1 MKPNRSATLLALGVA
16 VLAAAGCRQAPPAPA
31 PPAPAA
37 PAPASATAQTT
48 PQEAAPPLQPAPVQV
63 CSLLSAAEVSAAM
76 GKTLVRGQDGGCDFG
91 LDPSAKQKE
100 LAKNQDMSALM
111 RSMQHP
117 GAHHRQPGSSLME
130 QMNVSLSA
138 SRDDQTEEAVKA
150 VYAQT
155 GAVVRGALAPE
166 KHGLNGVIQGLD
178 EIAGVGDWAF
188 ATNVASVNM
197 GMGFSIR
204 GRLLE
209 ARKGPW
215 HVTLSATVA
224 PDPGAEAL
232 DGHLTNLA
240 RALLAK
246 L

>member
-1 MKPNRSATLLALGVA
+1 MKPNYRTTLVVLGTA
-16 VLAAAGCRQAPPAPA
+16 ILAAAGCRQT

-37 PAPASATAQTT
+37 SAPAVPAPVAA
-48 PQEAAPPLQPAPVQV
+48 AAPAAPSQSTPAPQPAPVQV

-76 GKTLVRGQDGGCDFG
+76 GKTLVQGQGGGCDYG
-91 LDPSAKQKE
+91 LDPAAKQQE
-100 LAKNQDMSALM
+100 LAKSQDMNALM

-117 GAHHRQPGSSLME
+117 GAHHGPPGSSLME
-130 QMNVSLSA
+130 QMDLSLSA

-150 VYAQT
+150 IYAQT
-155 GAVVRGALAPE
+155 GATVRGALAPE

-178 EIAGVGDWAF
+178 EIPGVGDWAF
-188 ATNVASVNM
+188 ATNVAAVNM
-197 GMGFSIR
+197 GMGFSVR

-215 HVTLSATVA
+215 HITVGATVA
-224 PDPGAEAL
+224 PDPGAAAL
-232 DGHLTNLA
+232 DNHLATLA

>member
-1 MKPNRSATLLALGVA
+1 LSR
-16 VLAAAGCRQAPPAPA
+16 
-31 PPAPAA
+31 
-37 PAPASATAQTT
+37 
-48 PQEAAPPLQPAPVQV
+48 PQP
-63 CSLLSAAEVSAAM
+63 
-76 GKTLVRGQDGGCDFG
+76 DGTDKG
-91 LDPSAKQKE
+91 
-100 LAKNQDMSALM
+100 
-111 RSMQHP
+111 
-117 GAHHRQPGSSLME
+117 
-130 QMNVSLSA
+130 SLSA

-155 GAVVRGALAPE
+155 GAAVRGALAPE
-166 KHGLNGVIQGLD
+166 RHGLNGVIQGLD

-209 ARKGPW
+209 ARKGAW

-224 PDPGAEAL
+224 PDPGVEAL
-232 DGHLTNLA
+232 DSYLANLA

>member
-1 MKPNRSATLLALGVA
+1 MKPNCSITLLALGLA
-16 VLAAAGCRQAPPAPA
+16 VLAAVGCQQAPPAPA
-31 PPAPAA
+31 PPAPVSTA
-37 PAPASATAQTT
+37 AQTAT
-48 PQEAAPPLQPAPVQV
+48 QEGVPAAQPAPVQV
-63 CSLLSAAEVSAAM
+63 CSLLSPAEVSAAM
-76 GKTLVRGQDGGCDFG
+76 GKTLVQGQGAGCDYG
-91 LDPSAKQKE
+91 LDPSAKQEE
-100 LAKNQDMSALM
+100 LAKSQDMNALM

-117 GAHHRQPGSSLME
+117 GANHRQPGSSLME

-138 SRDDQTEEAVKA
+138 SRDDQTEDAIKA

-155 GAVVRGALAPE
+155 GAAVRGALAPE
-166 KHGLNGVIQGLD
+166 RHGLNGVIQGLD
-178 EIAGVGDWAF
+178 EIPGVGDWAF
-188 ATNVASVNM
+188 ASNVASVNM

-209 ARKGPW
+209 ARKGAW

-224 PDPGAEAL
+224 PDPGIEAL
-232 DGHLTNLA
+232 DNHLANLA